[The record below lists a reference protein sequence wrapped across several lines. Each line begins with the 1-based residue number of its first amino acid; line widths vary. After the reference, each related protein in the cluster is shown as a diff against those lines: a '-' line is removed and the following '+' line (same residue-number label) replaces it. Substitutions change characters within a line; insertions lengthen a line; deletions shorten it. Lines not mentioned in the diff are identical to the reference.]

1 MTKPGGFQI
10 IGAPDY
16 CRKRKRTP
24 SSALFLNLQT
34 ISTTSINH
42 NTMLKASELQSSSYP
57 EASSSVT
64 QSQPSALNNSTS
76 SDQSKQQDSQR
87 SRDGLRLNFHRSIS
101 EPQGQRWESNFYII
115 TYLYAFL
122 LLRSIH
128 LVWPRGWQNA
138 FILISVELISFELLT
153 YCRGQG
159 EGEKKGPKIAA
170 VLNVWSH
177 KKIESEGKWC
187 LLFSC
192 KV

>member
-34 ISTTSINH
+34 ISTTSVNH

-101 EPQGQRWESNFYII
+101 EPQGQRWDRNFYII
-115 TYLYAFL
+115 TYLYAFVL
-122 LLRSIH
+122 GSIH
-128 LVWPRGWQNA
+128 LVWPQPGRRLA
-138 FILISVELISFELLT
+138 K
-153 YCRGQG
+153 CD
-159 EGEKKGPKIAA
+159 
-170 VLNVWSH
+170 H
-177 KKIESEGKWC
+177 KSYQ
-187 LLFSC
+187 
-192 KV
+192 